1 MKKEKAGL
9 KDILEEDDTEKKF
22 GLIAEEI
29 EEAEKER
36 GKLNNGE
43 EDEELDEEEFEEE
56 IEDFVPH
63 TQQIKLESEIESLF
77 PEIHDEEKKGKDKD
91 YEESKKDDSKPERD
105 TSEGRYS
112 EEFIDSIKGKKIE
125 AGTRKRRRDRN
136 IKISP
141 LEKAKVSGGYN
152 EMFEKVSM
160 KEKGLDKIKNLWE
173 RRIDEL
179 GEKEGLKKKSDSGYE
194 LSEKGYSSKS
204 EEKSNTSYES

>member
-9 KDILEEDDTEKKF
+9 KDLLEDDTEKKF

-36 GKLNNGE
+36 EKLNKGE

-63 TQQIKLESEIESLF
+63 TQPIKLESEVEGLF
-77 PEIHDEEKKGKDKD
+77 PERHDEEKKSEDKKHD
-91 YEESKKDDSKPERD
+91 EYKKEDSKQEKE

-112 EEFIDSIKGKKIE
+112 EEFIEGIKGKKIE
-125 AGTRKRRRDRN
+125 AGTRKRRRDIN
-136 IKISP
+136 TKISP
-141 LEKAKVSGGYN
+141 LETAQVSGEYD

-173 RRIDEL
+173 RRIEEL

-194 LSEKGYSSKS
+194 LSEKGYSPKSK
-204 EEKSNTSYES
+204 EKSNSSYES